1 MKKIIAAVVIV
12 LLIGLYI
19 FYRMSGTTV
28 APAATTDTT
37 TSGDMG
43 NMDMGT
49 SSAGNTPPSTT
60 TSTSAYKDGSY
71 TGSVADAFYGK
82 LQVKITVS
90 GGLITNVTYPQY
102 PNAPGHT
109 TEVNNVALPVL
120 TQEAIKIQ
128 GANVD
133 IVSGATQTSEAFQ
146 QSLASALAQAKA

>member
-19 FYRMSGTTV
+19 FYRMSSATA
-28 APAATTDTT
+28 APAATTGAMT
-37 TSGDMG
+37 GDMG

-49 SSAGNTPPSTT
+49 SSAGSTPPPSA

-82 LQVKITVS
+82 LQVKVTIS

-109 TEVNNVALPVL
+109 TDVSNATLPVL

-128 GANVD
+128 SANVD
-133 IVSGATQTSEAFQ
+133 IVSGATQTSQAFQ
-146 QSLASALAQAKA
+146 QSLASALVQAKA